1 MQMQISI
8 IFCLSSSNNQPQFE
22 ICSLYPCSKG
32 KGFFA
37 VSAGDIRI
45 QCMSIC
51 YHVFI
56 GNDKTT
62 STEYKAIWQKQ
73 NTIWSVK

>member
-8 IFCLSSSNNQPQFE
+8 IFYLLSSNNQPQFE

-32 KGFFA
+32 NVFFA
-37 VSAGDIRI
+37 VSAGDIRA
-45 QCMSIC
+45 
-51 YHVFI
+51 FI